1 MGTLSYDRVVVEF
14 DDRILTHLQVV
25 IVQKL
30 RRGESFLFSW
40 RNASEVGDG
49 RSSAWLNPAIPL
61 YFKFTGGHTPSLNPD
76 WIAQLTRSANSSQG
90 LIATSEERC
99 LPSGQ
104 SSGPPV
110 HSTGHTSGPDAAFRV
125 RSASPMP
132 KSSVASPE

>member
-40 RNASEVGDG
+40 RNAVEVGDG
-49 RSSAWLNPAIPL
+49 RSSAWMHPAIPL
-61 YFKFTGGHTPSLNPD
+61 YFKFTGGHAPSLNPE

-99 LPSGQ
+99 IDSGH
-104 SSGPPV
+104 SGGANVSFAVKP
-110 HSTGHTSGPDAAFRV
+110 AA
-125 RSASPMP
+125 ALP
-132 KSSVASPE
+132 KSSIASPE

>member
-40 RNASEVGDG
+40 RNAIEVGDG
-49 RSSAWLNPAIPL
+49 RSSAWMHPAIPL
-61 YFKFTGGHTPSLNPD
+61 YFKFTGGHAPTLNPD

-90 LIATSEERC
+90 LIATSEDRC
-99 LPSGQ
+99 LESGQ
-104 SSGPPV
+104 SSGGSV
-110 HSTGHTSGPDAAFRV
+110 ASFSV
-125 RSASPMP
+125 RSASALP
-132 KSSVASPE
+132 KSSVAAPD

>member
-40 RNASEVGDG
+40 RNAAEVGDG
-49 RSSAWLNPAIPL
+49 RSSAWMNPSIPL
-61 YFKFTGGHTPSLNPD
+61 YFKFAGGHTPTLNPA

-99 LPSGQ
+99 LDGQQPEAHHSGAEV
-104 SSGPPV
+104 SFSV
-110 HSTGHTSGPDAAFRV
+110 TSATAL
-125 RSASPMP
+125 P
-132 KSSVASPE
+132 KSSIAAPE

>member
-1 MGTLSYDRVVVEF
+1 VNVKIMGTLSYDRVVVEF

-40 RNASEVGDG
+40 RNAMEVGDG

-61 YFKFTGGHTPSLNPD
+61 YFKFTGGHTPTLNPD

-99 LPSGQ
+99 LTTNHVSGAD
-104 SSGPPV
+104 V
-110 HSTGHTSGPDAAFRV
+110 AFSV
-125 RSASPMP
+125 KSASPLP
-132 KSSVASPE
+132 KSSVAAPE

>member
-40 RNASEVGDG
+40 RNAVEVGDG

-61 YFKFTGGHTPSLNPD
+61 YFKFTGGHTPSLNPE

-99 LPSGQ
+99 LPSG
-104 SSGPPV
+104 
-110 HSTGHTSGPDAAFRV
+110 HSAGAEISFAV
-125 RSASPMP
+125 RAASPR
-132 KSSVASPE
+132 SRASVAAPD

>member
-40 RNASEVGDG
+40 RNAIEVGDG
-49 RSSAWLNPAIPL
+49 RSSAWMNPAIPL
-61 YFKFTGGHTPSLNPD
+61 YFKFTGGHTPTLNPE

-99 LPSGQ
+99 IESSHASGM
-104 SSGPPV
+104 
-110 HSTGHTSGPDAAFRV
+110 DASFSV
-125 RSASPMP
+125 KSASAMP
-132 KSSVASPE
+132 KSSVAAPE

>member
-40 RNASEVGDG
+40 RNSAEVGDG
-49 RSSAWLNPAIPL
+49 RSSAWMNPSIPL
-61 YFKFTGGHTPSLNPD
+61 YFKFAGGHAPTLNQA

-99 LPSGQ
+99 HDNGPPEIER
-104 SSGPPV
+104 SSGA
-110 HSTGHTSGPDAAFRV
+110 DASFAVTPATAR
-125 RSASPMP
+125 P
-132 KSSVASPE
+132 KSSIAAPD

>member
-14 DDRILTHLQVV
+14 DDRTLTHLQVV

-40 RNASEVGDG
+40 RNAIEVGDG

-61 YFKFTGGHTPSLNPD
+61 YFRFTGGHAPSLNPD

-99 LPSGQ
+99 LASGHSAGTEVSFSVKAA
-104 SSGPPV
+104 SSHPKEYL
-110 HSTGHTSGPDAAFRV
+110 AA
-125 RSASPMP
+125 
-132 KSSVASPE
+132 PE

>member
-40 RNASEVGDG
+40 RNAMEVGDG
-49 RSSAWLNPAIPL
+49 RSSAWMNPAIPL
-61 YFKFTGGHTPSLNPD
+61 YFKFTGGHTPSLNPE

-99 LPSGQ
+99 LETVQSGGTNV
-104 SSGPPV
+104 SFAV
-110 HSTGHTSGPDAAFRV
+110 K
-125 RSASPMP
+125 SASAMP
-132 KSSVASPE
+132 KSSVAAPE

>member
-61 YFKFTGGHTPSLNPD
+61 YFRFTGGHAPSLNPE

-99 LPSGQ
+99 LPS
-104 SSGPPV
+104 S
-110 HSTGHTSGPDAAFRV
+110 HSARAEASFSVKAASTR
-125 RSASPMP
+125 P
-132 KSSVASPE
+132 KEYLAVPE

>member
-40 RNASEVGDG
+40 RNAVEVGDG
-49 RSSAWLNPAIPL
+49 RSSAWLHPAIPL
-61 YFKFTGGHTPSLNPD
+61 YFKFTGGHAPSLNPE

-99 LPSGQ
+99 Q
-104 SSGPPV
+104 EPV
-110 HSTGHTSGPDAAFRV
+110 HSGGSNLSFSV
-125 RSASPMP
+125 KSASPLP
-132 KSSVASPE
+132 KSSVAAPE

>member
-40 RNASEVGDG
+40 RNAIDVGDG
-49 RSSAWLNPAIPL
+49 RSSAWMNPAIPL
-61 YFKFTGGHTPSLNPD
+61 YFKFAGGHTPTLNPE

-99 LPSGQ
+99 VDSGHAGGADV
-104 SSGPPV
+104 SFAVKP
-110 HSTGHTSGPDAAFRV
+110 A
-125 RSASPMP
+125 SALP
-132 KSSVASPE
+132 KSSVAAPE

>member
-40 RNASEVGDG
+40 RNAMEVGDG
-49 RSSAWLNPAIPL
+49 RSSAWMNPAIPL
-61 YFKFTGGHTPSLNPD
+61 YFKFTGGHTPSLNPE

-99 LPSGQ
+99 LEA
-104 SSGPPV
+104 V
-110 HSTGHTSGPDAAFRV
+110 HSGATNVSFAV
-125 RSASPMP
+125 KSASAMP
-132 KSSVASPE
+132 KSSVAAPE

>member
-40 RNASEVGDG
+40 RNAIEVGDG
-49 RSSAWLNPAIPL
+49 RSSAWMNPAIPL
-61 YFKFTGGHTPSLNPD
+61 YFKFTGGHTPTLNPE

-90 LIATSEERC
+90 LIATSEDRAIE
-99 LPSGQ
+99 
-104 SSGPPV
+104 SS
-110 HSTGHTSGPDAAFRV
+110 HTGGIDASFAV
-125 RSASPMP
+125 KSASAMP
-132 KSSVASPE
+132 KSSVAAPE